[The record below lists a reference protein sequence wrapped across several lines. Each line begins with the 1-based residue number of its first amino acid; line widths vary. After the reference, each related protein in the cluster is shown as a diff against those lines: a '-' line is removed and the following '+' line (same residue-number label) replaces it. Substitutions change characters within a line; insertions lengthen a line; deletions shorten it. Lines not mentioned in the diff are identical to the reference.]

1 MNKPLDLTGQIING
15 IKIICRDLEVEKLK
29 NKKRIKTYWKC
40 ICHCGNEFSAMG
52 TELKNGYKKSC
63 GCLNINMS
71 EIGKSNSKQNEWI
84 FENDIAIGITHRG
97 DRFIIDLEDYES
109 VNKYCWRLD
118 RNGYVVANNKNTTN
132 KTIRMHRI
140 IMNANDTEIIDHKDW
155 DKSNNKKS
163 NLRKCT
169 RSENNV
175 NIKRKKNNS
184 SGYTGI
190 HKNACGNWV
199 VNIAF
204 NNQRVYLG
212 TYKSFE
218 DAITIRNNAELLTHK
233 EFNGE
238 INRQDFNRIIEGIIK
253 DTSTTP
259 DIEEEQ
265 EI

>member
-63 GCLNINMS
+63 GCLNISMS

-84 FENDIAIGITHRG
+84 FEDNIAIGVTHNG
-97 DRFIIDLEDYES
+97 DRFFIDLEDYES

-118 RNGYVVANNKNTTN
+118 KHGYVVANNKNATN
-132 KTIRMHRI
+132 KTIKIHRI
-140 IMNANDTEIIDHKDW
+140 IMNANSTDVIDHKDW

-169 RSENNV
+169 KSENNV
-175 NIKRKKNNS
+175 NIKKKTNNT
-184 SGYTGI
+184 SGYTGVKKSKNKWVAQISFNRKRI
-190 HKNACGNWV
+190 H
-199 VNIAF
+199 
-204 NNQRVYLG
+204 LG
-212 TYKSFE
+212 TFE
-218 DAITIRNNAELLTHK
+218 TIEEAILVRNNAEDFIHNS
-233 EFNGE
+233 FNGE
-238 INRQDFNRIIEGIIK
+238 INRQDFNKIFEGIIK
-253 DTSTTP
+253 DTSNAP